1 MSSTRPADV
10 LGAFTPYLIVKGA
23 AKAIRFYREAFDA
36 AEIYRLCEPGSGKIG
51 HAELRIGRGNLMLA
65 DEYPDWGALGPAS
78 LGGTPVSLH
87 LYVEDVDAVLERA
100 TKCGATVLR
109 QAKDEFFGDRVATL
123 VDPFGHQWQLAT
135 RKENVTAAEMQK
147 RWDDAVA
154 SGGGPA

>member
-1 MSSTRPADV
+1 
-10 LGAFTPYLIVKGA
+10 
-23 AKAIRFYREAFDA
+23 
-36 AEIYRLCEPGSGKIG
+36 
-51 HAELRIGRGNLMLA
+51 MLA